1 MARENYDDVIDQK
14 LSELYDV
21 LKALNTLKEKT
32 AAVHNVVQ
40 ALSEAGKDRI
50 AEIETAVSG
59 VLEGLGRSV
68 DEANKS
74 MASVAQKMNEA
85 VERVGKDRIEGMRT
99 TAEAFSDSLNKLV
112 RSAGKETAR
121 VSKIVAELRGLPLVQ
136 ELRDMREDAVRQAA
150 ELKAAVDGVGE
161 TAGKTISRLEKLS
174 AELAEE
180 RKKISEVVSGV
191 RETLLSESKSVSGK
205 IAEVGAAVGSNKT
218 IAVKGFVRQEK
229 QIGDAIAKITGAT
242 DQLAMRIR
250 EARESLTREIG
261 SETQRT
267 LSAFTDAR
275 ERIDESLG
283 GLKTSLETSLLKVEG
298 FVLTVE
304 RKLGEEA
311 ALTRKR
317 IAMFGMA
324 MLVAIVGVGVLVAP
338 VGIAA
343 WRTLLK

>member
-32 AAVHNVVQ
+32 AAVRDVVQ
-40 ALSEAGKDRI
+40 ALSEAGKGRV
-50 AEIETAVSG
+50 AEIEAAVSG
-59 VLEGLGRSV
+59 VLEGLGRSA

-74 MASVAQKMNEA
+74 MASVVQKMNEA
-85 VERVGKDRIEGMRT
+85 VEKAGKDRIEGMRT
-99 TAEAFSDSLNKLV
+99 TAEVFSASLDRLV
-112 RSAGKETAR
+112 QSAGEETAR

-161 TAGKTISRLEKLS
+161 TAGKTIPRLEKLS
-174 AELAEE
+174 AELSEE
-180 RKKISEVVSGV
+180 WKKLSEVVSGV
-191 RETLLSESKSVSGK
+191 RETLLSESKTVSGK
-205 IAEVGAAVGSNKT
+205 IAEVDAAVGSNKT
-218 IAVKGFVRQEK
+218 IAVEGFIRQEK
-229 QIGDAIAKITGAT
+229 QLGDVIAKITGAT
-242 DQLAMRIR
+242 DQLAMQIR
-250 EARESLTREIG
+250 EARESLAGEIG

-267 LSAFTDAR
+267 LSALADAR
-275 ERIDESLG
+275 ERMDESLG
-283 GLKTSLETSLLKVEG
+283 GLKASLEASLLKVEG

-311 ALTRKR
+311 ASTRR
-317 IAMFGMA
+317 RVTIFGIAV
-324 MLVAIVGVGVLVAP
+324 LVAIAVVGALVAP

-343 WRTLLK
+343 WRALLK